1 MTSSL
6 CRFLVTYASLPDQS
20 RARILASQHA
30 KAQEES
36 LYLRSNKATY
46 RNSIISALGRLKKRL
61 PARTEEETGTLED
74 EAARVKA
81 EEVAAKG
88 KLTRAKVAK
97 YVSSKELLKKYNY
110 VVDLPSGVGGDMP
123 TEEGNIRK
131 CDRCGT
137 EWRVVGELDEVRYCY
152 VLSERN

>member
-1 MTSSL
+1 M
-6 CRFLVTYASLPDQS
+6 
-20 RARILASQHA
+20 
-30 KAQEES
+30 
-36 LYLRSNKATY
+36 RSNKATY